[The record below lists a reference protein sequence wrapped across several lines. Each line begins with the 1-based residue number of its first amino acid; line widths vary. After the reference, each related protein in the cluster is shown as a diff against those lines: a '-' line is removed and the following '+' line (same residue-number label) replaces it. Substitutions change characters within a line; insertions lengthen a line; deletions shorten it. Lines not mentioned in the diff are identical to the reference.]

1 MAKRPQW
8 MGRDAREKNKKK
20 KTGIIKKEKKGGH
33 NVKWARG
40 SIELVWSLSVEHWS
54 IASCSSSFHLTSL

>member
-20 KTGIIKKEKKGGH
+20 KTGIIKKEKKRRTQREMG
-33 NVKWARG
+33 AR
-40 SIELVWSLSVEHWS
+40 IN
-54 IASCSSSFHLTSL
+54 